1 LGSSKALLAKRQGLT
16 RSHKVNRDED
26 LCFASTNNSS
36 DVKQDIRYA
45 FRMLR
50 KQPGFGTIAILTLA
64 LGIGANTAIFS
75 IVNAVLLRPLP
86 YRDAD
91 RIMVLN
97 ESSGPGQDYSVA
109 LPDYFDWRNDN
120 TVFEH
125 LAATHKES
133 RNLSG
138 IPGRDPERVSCAS
151 VTRNFFNVVGVSP
164 ETGRIF
170 SEDEDKVGAPPVV
183 VISDR
188 LWQRAFNR
196 DPGLLGRSI
205 TLHDQNFTVI
215 GVMPPQITSPQ
226 DTDAWFSIMRRSNN
240 PAWMDRSHHPMIFV
254 WGKLKPGVTVD
265 RARVEMK
272 MIAARLERTYPETNG
287 KVYAVVTPLLENLV
301 GKYRTNLGLL
311 LGAVGLVLLI
321 ACANL
326 ANLFAARGAARA
338 REFAIHA
345 AVGATRGQIV
355 KKLLIE
361 SFVIALLGGAL
372 GFFLAIWVRDGLIA
386 LSPGNV
392 SRFHQISFDLP
403 VLGFTFLVASLT
415 TMLFGLWPAWHT
427 SQADIQ
433 LALKA
438 GSAGS
443 GDPPS
448 AKRARDWLVVSE
460 IALTL
465 TLLVAA
471 GLVLKSF
478 SHLQSLL
485 LGYEPRA
492 LFTARFELPWQK
504 YNDRDKIN
512 TFAKALLDKVRS
524 LPGVQNAA
532 VSSNGPLMGGWQTG
546 FWREENQR
554 PQPSDML
561 NSDLEVVGGDYFST
575 LKVPLLRGR
584 AFNERD
590 TKDSP
595 RVIIIDQAMAE
606 QYFPGENPIGKRL
619 GVDPGNDNE
628 SYVMSEIV
636 GVVARMRFHA
646 VDEMAPLPVIYCSL
660 GQAQRTSLTLF
671 VRSTMASTALERAV
685 RDAVTSIDSS
695 LPVFDAR
702 PMTDR
707 VRETWG
713 AQRLLSFLFSVFAGL
728 ALVLAT
734 IGLYGLLA
742 YTTLKRVPEIGIR
755 LALGARPA
763 QIRALILSH
772 GIQLLLIGS
781 AIGLVAAFGLSR
793 ALQSV
798 LFEVKGIDPR
808 IYLGVGLILFGATL
822 LAAWIPA
829 RRASRVDPIVA
840 LHTE

>member
-1 LGSSKALLAKRQGLT
+1 MSNFRLALRQLI
-16 RSHKVNRDED
+16 KNP
-26 LCFASTNNSS
+26 
-36 DVKQDIRYA
+36 A
-45 FRMLR
+45 FSAVAV
-50 KQPGFGTIAILTLA
+50 ITLA

-86 YRDAD
+86 YPNAD

-120 TVFEH
+120 TIFEH

-151 VTRNFFNVVGVSP
+151 VTRNLFNVVGMSAQI
-164 ETGRIF
+164 GRSF

-188 LWQRAFNR
+188 LWRRAFNA
-196 DPGLLGRSI
+196 DPGVLGRSI
-205 TLHDQNFTVI
+205 ILHDQNYMVI
-215 GVMPPQITSPQ
+215 GVMPPQMTSPQ
-226 DTDAWFSIMRRSNN
+226 DTDVWLSMMRRSNN
-240 PAWMDRSHHPMIFV
+240 PAWMDRSHHPMIYV

-265 RARVEMK
+265 RARTEMK
-272 MIAARLERTYPETNG
+272 GIAARLEKTYPDTNG
-287 KVYAVVTPLLENLV
+287 GETAVVTPLLDNLV

-326 ANLFAARGAARA
+326 ANLFAARGATRS

-345 AVGATRGQIV
+345 AVGATRGQII
-355 KKLLIE
+355 KKLLVE
-361 SFVIALLGGAL
+361 SFLIALLGGAF
-372 GFFLAIWVRDGLIA
+372 GFFFAIWVRDGLIA
-386 LSPGNV
+386 LSPGDV

-415 TMLFGLWPAWHT
+415 TVLFGLWPAWQTSHT
-427 SQADIQ
+427 DVQ
-433 LALKA
+433 LALKE

-448 AKRARDWLVVSE
+448 AKRARDWLVISE

-465 TLLVAA
+465 TLLVGA

-478 SHLQSLL
+478 SRLQSLS

-492 LFTARFELPWQK
+492 LFTARIELPWQK
-504 YNDRDKIN
+504 YNDRDKID
-512 TFAKALLDKVRS
+512 TFTKALLGKVRG

-532 VSSNGPLMGGWQTG
+532 MSSNGPLMGGWQTG
-546 FWREENQR
+546 FWREENPR

-561 NSDLEVVGGDYFST
+561 NADLEVVGGDYFST
-575 LKVPLLRGR
+575 LKAPLLRGR
-584 AFNERD
+584 TFNERD

-628 SYVMSEIV
+628 SYTMSEIV

-671 VRSTMASTALERAV
+671 VRSTMASATLEHSI
-685 RDAVTSIDSS
+685 RDVVTSIDSS
-695 LPVFDAR
+695 LPIFDAR
-702 PMTDR
+702 PMVDR
-707 VRETWG
+707 VQESWG
-713 AQRLLSFLFSVFAGL
+713 SQRLLSFLFSIFAGL

-742 YTTLKRVPEIGIR
+742 YTTLKRVREIGIR

-763 QIRALILSH
+763 QIGALVLSH
-772 GIQLLLIGS
+772 GLQLLLIGS
-781 AIGLVAAFGLSR
+781 VFGLVAAFALSR

-808 IYLGVGLILFGATL
+808 IYLSVGALLFAATF
-822 LAAWIPA
+822 LASWIPA
-829 RRASRVDPIVA
+829 RRASRVDPIEA
-840 LHTE
+840 LREQ

>member
-1 LGSSKALLAKRQGLT
+1 
-16 RSHKVNRDED
+16 
-26 LCFASTNNSS
+26 
-36 DVKQDIRYA
+36 
-45 FRMLR
+45 MLR
-50 KQPGFGTIAILTLA
+50 KQPGFSVIAILTLA

-75 IVNAVLLRPLP
+75 IVNSVLLRPLP
-86 YRDAD
+86 YPDAD

-151 VTRNFFNVVGVSP
+151 VTRNFFNIIGLP
-164 ETGRIF
+164 PKIGRTF

-188 LWQRAFNR
+188 LWRRVFNA
-196 DPGLLGRSI
+196 DPSVLGRSI

-215 GVMPPQITSPQ
+215 GVMPPQVTSPQ
-226 DTDAWFSIMRRSNN
+226 DSDVWLSMMRRSNN
-240 PAWMDRSHHPMIFV
+240 PTWMQRFIHPMIYV
-254 WGKLKPGVTVD
+254 WGKLKPGVTLEQ
-265 RARVEMK
+265 ARSEMK
-272 MIAARLERTYPETNG
+272 TIAARLEKAYPETNG
-287 KVYAVVTPLLENLV
+287 KETAIVTSLLENLV
-301 GKYRTNLGLL
+301 GKYRINLTLL

-345 AVGATRGQIV
+345 AVGATRGQLIR
-355 KKLLIE
+355 KLLLE
-361 SFVIALLGGAL
+361 SFVIAFIGGAL
-372 GFFLAIWVRDGLIA
+372 GFLMAVWVRNGLIA
-386 LSPGNV
+386 LSPGDV
-392 SRFHQISFDLP
+392 SRFQQISFDLP
-403 VLGFTFLVASLT
+403 VLSFTFLIASLT
-415 TMLFGLWPAWHT
+415 TVLFGLWPAW
-427 SQADIQ
+427 QASHANVQ

-448 AKRARDWLVVSE
+448 AKRARDWFVISE

-471 GLVLKSF
+471 GLIVKSF
-478 SHLQSLL
+478 SRLQSLS

-512 TFAKALLDKVRS
+512 TFAKALLEKVRG

-532 VSSNGPLMGGWQTG
+532 LSSNGPLMGGWQTG
-546 FWREENQR
+546 FWREENPR

-619 GVDPGNDNE
+619 GVDAGNDE
-628 SYVMSEIV
+628 EGSVMSEIV

-671 VRSTMASTALERAV
+671 VRSTMASAALERTV
-685 RDAVTSIDSS
+685 HDAVASIDSS

-713 AQRLLSFLFSVFAGL
+713 AQRLLSFLFSIFAGL

-755 LALGARPA
+755 LALGARPD
-763 QIRALILSH
+763 QIRRLILSH
-772 GIQLLLIGS
+772 GLQLLSIGS
-781 AIGLVAAFGLSR
+781 VIGLIAAVVLSR

-808 IYLGVGLILFGATL
+808 IYLSVGLILFGATL
-822 LAAWIPA
+822 VAAWIPA
-829 RRASRVDPIVA
+829 RRASRIDPIVA
-840 LHTE
+840 LRTE

>member
-1 LGSSKALLAKRQGLT
+1 M
-16 RSHKVNRDED
+16 
-26 LCFASTNNSS
+26 
-36 DVKQDIRYA
+36 KQDIRYA

-50 KQPGFGTIAILTLA
+50 KQLGFSVIAILTLA

-75 IVNAVLLRPLP
+75 IVNSVLLRPLP
-86 YRDAD
+86 YPDAD

-151 VTRNFFNVVGVSP
+151 VTRNFFSVVGVSP
-164 ETGRIF
+164 EIGRTF

-188 LWQRAFNR
+188 LWQHAFNR
-196 DPGLLGRSI
+196 DPAVLGSSI
-205 TLHDQNFTVI
+205 TLHDQNYTVI
-215 GVMPPQITSPQ
+215 GVMPRQVTSPQ
-226 DTDAWFSIMRRSNN
+226 DTDVWLSLMRRSNN
-240 PAWMDRSHHPMIFV
+240 APWMDRSHHPMIFV
-254 WGKLKPGVTVD
+254 WGKLKPGVIVD
-265 RARVEMK
+265 QARTEMK
-272 MIAARLERTYPETNG
+272 GIAARLEKAYPDTNG
-287 KVYAVVTPLLENLV
+287 GETAVVTPLLDNLV

-345 AVGATRGQIV
+345 AVGATRGQII
-355 KKLLIE
+355 KKLLFE
-361 SFVIALLGGAL
+361 SFLIALLGGAL
-372 GFFLAIWVRDGLIA
+372 GFLFAVWVRSGLIA
-386 LSPGNV
+386 LSPGDV
-392 SRFHQISFDLP
+392 SRFQQISFDLP
-403 VLGFTFLVASLT
+403 VLGFTFLITSLT
-415 TMLFGLWPAWHT
+415 TVLFGLWPAW
-427 SQADIQ
+427 QASHADVQ

-448 AKRARDWLVVSE
+448 AKRARDWFVISE

-465 TLLVAA
+465 MLLVAA

-478 SHLQSLL
+478 SKMQALQ
-485 LGYEPRA
+485 LGYEPHG
-492 LFTARFELPWQK
+492 LFSARIELPWK
-504 YNDRDKIN
+504 TYSSREKIG
-512 TFAKALLDKVRS
+512 TFTKALLDKVS
-524 LPGVQNAA
+524 AIPGIQSAGIG
-532 VSSNGPLMGGWQTG
+532 SNSPLMGGWQTG
-546 FWREENQR
+546 FYREGSR
-554 PQPSDML
+554 PVYQSNMPSA
-561 NSDLEVVGGDYFST
+561 DLEVITGDYFQT
-575 LKVPLLRGR
+575 FKVPLLRGR
-584 AFNERD
+584 TFNERD

-595 RVIIIDQAMAE
+595 RVIVIDQAMAE
-606 QYFPGENPIGKRL
+606 QVFPGEDPIGKRL
-619 GVDPGNDNE
+619 SVDPGNDE
-628 SYVMSEIV
+628 EGYVMSEIV
-636 GVVARMRFHA
+636 GVVGRMRFHA
-646 VDEMAPLPVIYCSL
+646 VDEMAPLPIIYCSMA
-660 GQAQRTSLTLF
+660 QAQRTSLGLF
-671 VRSTMASTALERAV
+671 VRSSMSAAALSKSIHDVAV
-685 RDAVTSIDSS
+685 SIDPNQ
-695 LPVFDAR
+695 PVFDAR
-702 PMTDR
+702 PMLDR
-707 VRETWG
+707 VQVTWG
-713 AQRLLSFLFSVFAGL
+713 THRLLSFLFSIFAGL

-742 YTTLKRVPEIGIR
+742 YTTLKRVREIGIR

-763 QIRALILSH
+763 QIRGLVLSH
-772 GIQLLLIGS
+772 GMQLLLIGS
-781 AIGLVAAFGLSR
+781 VIGLVAAFALSR
-793 ALQSV
+793 VLQSV
-798 LFEVKGIDPR
+798 LFEVKGVDAR

>member
-1 LGSSKALLAKRQGLT
+1 
-16 RSHKVNRDED
+16 
-26 LCFASTNNSS
+26 
-36 DVKQDIRYA
+36 
-45 FRMLR
+45 MLR
-50 KQPGFGTIAILTLA
+50 KQPCFSVIAILTLT

-86 YRDAD
+86 YPDAE

-109 LPDYFDWRNDN
+109 LPDYFDWQNDN

-151 VTRNFFNVVGVSP
+151 VTRNFFSVVGISP
-164 ETGRIF
+164 EIGRIF

-188 LWQRAFNR
+188 LWRRVFNA
-196 DPGLLGRSI
+196 DPSVLGRSI

-215 GVMPPQITSPQ
+215 GVMPPQVTSPQ
-226 DTDAWFSIMRRSNN
+226 DSDVWLSMMRRSNN
-240 PAWMDRSHHPMIFV
+240 PVWMQRFIHPMIYV
-254 WGKLKPGVTVD
+254 WGKLKPGVTLEQ
-265 RARVEMK
+265 ARSEMK
-272 MIAARLERTYPETNG
+272 TIAARLEKTYPEING
-287 KVYAVVTPLLENLV
+287 KETAIVTPLLENLV
-301 GKYRTNLGLL
+301 GKYRINLTLL
-311 LGAVGLVLLI
+311 LGAVSLVLLI

-345 AVGATRGQIV
+345 AVGATRGQVV

-361 SFVIALLGGAL
+361 SFVIALIGGAL
-372 GFFLAIWVRDGLIA
+372 GFFMAVWVRDGLIA
-386 LSPGNV
+386 LSPGEV
-392 SRFHQISFDLP
+392 SRFQQISFDLP
-403 VLGFTFLVASLT
+403 VLGFTFLIASLT
-415 TMLFGLWPAWHT
+415 TVLFGLWPAW
-427 SQADIQ
+427 QASHANVQ

-448 AKRARDWLVVSE
+448 AKRARDWLVISE

-478 SHLQSLL
+478 SRLQSLS

-512 TFAKALLDKVRS
+512 TFAKALLDKVRG

-546 FWREENQR
+546 FWREENPR

-561 NSDLEVVGGDYFST
+561 NSDLEVVVGDYFST

-660 GQAQRTSLTLF
+660 GQTQRTSLTLF
-671 VRSTMASTALERAV
+671 VRSAMASAALERAV

-695 LPVFDAR
+695 MPVFDAR
-702 PMTDR
+702 PMSDH

-763 QIRALILSH
+763 QIRALIFSH
-772 GIQLLLIGS
+772 GMQLLLIGS
-781 AIGLVAAFGLSR
+781 VIGLFAAFALSR
-793 ALQSV
+793 ALQSM
-798 LFEVKGIDPR
+798 LFEVRGTDPK
-808 IYLGVGLILFGATL
+808 IYFGVGLILFAATL
-822 LAAWIPA
+822 FASWIPA